1 MKLLKK
7 PVSRSTKS
15 KQQNIQNSKKVTPST
30 ACRKMTNTERVLWEN
45 MNQIEWFP
53 IDPYAD

>member
-7 PVSRSTKS
+7 TARRSKS
-15 KQQNIQNSKKVTPST
+15 KQQNIKNNKKGSPRTV
-30 ACRKMTNTERVLWEN
+30 CRKMTNTEKVLWED